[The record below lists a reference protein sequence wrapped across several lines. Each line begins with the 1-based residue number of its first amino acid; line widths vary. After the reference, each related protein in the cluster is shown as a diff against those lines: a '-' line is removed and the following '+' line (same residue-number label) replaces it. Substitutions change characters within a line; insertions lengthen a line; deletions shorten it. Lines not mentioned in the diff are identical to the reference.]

1 MMDRGPV
8 EKDLVLLGG
17 GHSHLA
23 VLRSFGMK
31 PVPGVRLTLITR
43 DVHTP
48 YSGMLPGLIA
58 GFYDFDEA
66 HIDLR
71 PLAAFAGA
79 RLYHASGIGL
89 DLESKRVL
97 CEGRPPVPY
106 DLLSINIGSTPRLP
120 DGPNGAIVPVKPIN
134 NFVSRWEALR
144 ERARTRNAPL
154 RIAVVGGGP
163 GGVELIL
170 GVQRQLSEAL
180 AAAREV
186 DAVPECHLF
195 TDTPEMLPKLNRRAG
210 MRFRSIFETRGIRVH
225 TGQAVLGVENGE
237 LHCADGS
244 RHAMDEVLWVTEA
257 GAASWLEAS
266 GLVLTEGGFIR
277 VSETLQSISRD
288 DVFAAGDVATMDGH
302 PREKAGVYAVRQGP
316 SLARNLRRVLEG
328 KPPRRFRLQGNHLAL
343 IGTADGQAVGARGAL
358 VWQGVSAWRLKDWID
373 RRFMRRYSDLPEM
386 DPNGQGG
393 RRASRR
399 DRSNSLDDLM
409 RCGGCGAKVGS
420 DILVRVLARLNPV
433 ARDDVLVGLD
443 APDDAA
449 VSHVPAG
456 KVAIQSVDFFRAFVS
471 DPYVFGAVT
480 ANHCLNDLFA
490 MGAEPQTAM
499 AIATVPFGRPAKV
512 EDDLFQML
520 AGALSVFEDVGCA
533 LVGGHSAEGSE
544 LALGFSVTGLAEP
557 SRLLR
562 KKGARPGDALL
573 LTKPLGTGTLFAADM
588 RGKAKGRWIESAL
601 DVMTRSNAS
610 ASETFQTHSA
620 TAGTDVTGFGLAGHL
635 MEMLEHAETSVEIS
649 LAALPVLEG
658 ALDAVRSG
666 YLSTLDPENRRVAA
680 RIGIGQDHAGYP
692 RYALLFDPQTA
703 GGLLAS
709 VPGNRADACL
719 EALKAAGYAESAIIG
734 TVREGDIASQVVAIV
749 D

>member
-210 MRFRSIFETRGIRVH
+210 MRFLSIFETRGIRVH

-562 KKGARPGDALL
+562 KKGR
-573 LTKPLGTGTLFAADM
+573 
-588 RGKAKGRWIESAL
+588 
-601 DVMTRSNAS
+601 
-610 ASETFQTHSA
+610 
-620 TAGTDVTGFGLAGHL
+620 
-635 MEMLEHAETSVEIS
+635 
-649 LAALPVLEG
+649 
-658 ALDAVRSG
+658 
-666 YLSTLDPENRRVAA
+666 
-680 RIGIGQDHAGYP
+680 
-692 RYALLFDPQTA
+692 
-703 GGLLAS
+703 
-709 VPGNRADACL
+709 
-719 EALKAAGYAESAIIG
+719 AAGRCPSSHQALRNGDVVRRGYE
-734 TVREGDIASQVVAIV
+734 REGKGPV
-749 D
+749 DRKCARRHDTVERVRV

>member
-89 DLESKRVL
+89 ELESKRVL

-144 ERARTRNAPL
+144 ERARTRNGPL

-237 LHCADGS
+237 LHCAGGS

-257 GAASWLEAS
+257 GAASWLESS

-288 DVFAAGDVATMDGH
+288 DVFADGDVATMDGH

-343 IGTADGQAVGARGAL
+343 IGTADGQAVGARSAL

-386 DPNGQGG
+386 DPNGRGG
-393 RRASRR
+393 RR
-399 DRSNSLDDLM
+399 DRGNSLDDLM

-456 KVAIQSVDFFRAFVS
+456 KVAVQSVDFFRAFVS

-557 SRLLR
+557 SRMLR

-610 ASETFQTHSA
+610 ASEIFQTHSA
-620 TAGTDVTGFGLAGHL
+620 TAGTDVTGFGLSGHL

-680 RIGIGQDHAGYP
+680 HIGIGQNHAGYP

-709 VPGNRADACL
+709 VPGNRAGACL